1 MRIKLREIAEELGV
15 SPATV
20 SLAVN
25 DRPGISAKTKE
36 RILAHIRSKEEEG
49 RVWEPEPAGSGGTV
63 AMVNYVKN
71 GIILNRSGKKGI
83 I

>member
-49 RVWEPEPAGSGGTV
+49 TGTGRAQGNCRHGQLREERYHPEPERKESPGDGAD
-63 AMVNYVKN
+63 
-71 GIILNRSGKKGI
+71 
-83 I
+83 